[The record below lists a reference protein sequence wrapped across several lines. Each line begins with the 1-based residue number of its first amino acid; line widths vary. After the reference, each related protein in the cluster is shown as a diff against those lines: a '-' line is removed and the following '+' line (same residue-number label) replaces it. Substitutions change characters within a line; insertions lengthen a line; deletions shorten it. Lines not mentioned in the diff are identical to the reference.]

1 MTKSNNKAY
10 DITNVLDSVDMGF
23 RKTALFR
30 LRFWININSKA
41 SHSSEAFWNRSTDHR
56 VICMIAINA
65 SLGQV
70 RVELSVGPN
79 KRDIVSY
86 EDYMIYHNF
95 NECKSKGVAKM
106 VDKDYIVQPNEI
118 IEIRFNV

>member
-41 SHSSEAFWNRSTDHR
+41 SHSSEAFWNRSTDH
-56 VICMIAINA
+56 
-65 SLGQV
+65 S
-70 RVELSVGPN
+70 
-79 KRDIVSY
+79 D
-86 EDYMIYHNF
+86 
-95 NECKSKGVAKM
+95 
-106 VDKDYIVQPNEI
+106 
-118 IEIRFNV
+118 